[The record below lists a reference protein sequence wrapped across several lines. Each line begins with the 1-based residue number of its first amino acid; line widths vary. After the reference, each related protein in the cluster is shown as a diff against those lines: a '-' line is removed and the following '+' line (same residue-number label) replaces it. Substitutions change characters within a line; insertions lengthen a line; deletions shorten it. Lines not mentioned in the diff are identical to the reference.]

1 LRILHISSART
12 LGGGERHLAD
22 LLSALALR
30 GHEVYAAVPAN
41 SPLREE
47 LSALPSKNILTLRLR
62 NALDVG
68 SARGLARLIREHE
81 IEILHAHVARD
92 YPLAALALRNNR
104 RTKLIVTRHVLFPL
118 GRIHKLTL
126 MRVSRLVAVSD
137 AVARSVQSQG
147 IFPANKIITIPN
159 GIDLSRFDM
168 TESYLA
174 HEEFRLKLG
183 TNPMR
188 RLVGTVGEIRP
199 LKGLEDFL
207 RSSAL
212 VAQEMEDVDFVI
224 AGRDASRTG
233 EHRARLEYLIKEL
246 DLSERVHFTGWLTDV
261 APLLHALDLFISPSH
276 SEAFGLSIVEA
287 MACGLAVVATRTE
300 GAREIIED
308 GADGLLVPVG
318 DVERLASVALGLL
331 RDEARRKELGARAR
345 EKARSRFSHER
356 MVSAV
361 EQIYREALSAGSIS

>member
-1 LRILHISSART
+1 MRILHISSART

-22 LLSALALR
+22 LLSTLALR

-47 LSALPSKNILTLRLR
+47 LSALPSKNIFTLRLR

-68 SARGLARLIREHE
+68 SALRLARLIREHE

-92 YPLAALALRNNR
+92 YLLAALALRNNR

-126 MRVSRLVAVSD
+126 MRVSRLIAVSA

-147 IFPANKIITIPN
+147 IFPANKIVTIPN
-159 GIDLSRFDM
+159 GIDLSRFDVSERKLVR
-168 TESYLA
+168 ES
-174 HEEFRLKLG
+174 FRLKLG
-183 TNPMR
+183 INPMR
-188 RLVGTVGEIRP
+188 RLVGTVSEIRP

-246 DLSERVHFTGWLTDV
+246 DLSKRVHFTGWLTDV
-261 APLLHALDLFISPSH
+261 APLLHELDVFVSPSH

-287 MACGLAVVATRTE
+287 MACALGIVATRTE
-300 GAREIIED
+300 GACEIVED

-318 DVERLASVALGLL
+318 DVEQLASATLALL
-331 RDEARRKELGARAR
+331 RDEARRKELGARAQ

-361 EQIYREALSAGSIS
+361 EQVYREVLSAGSIS